1 MSEVNTIPE
10 YKDFKEFY
18 LKAVLPLKEKN
29 PAFRRLDGKLA
40 GSTRNVTAYFW
51 YQDKKWRVDADT
63 FIDRLKIAFDAFE
76 KSETPFNIKHTRD
89 NKGERLLIKG
99 QPIRNSK
106 FNVYK
111 VADK

>member
-1 MSEVNTIPE
+1 MSQINTIPE

-18 LKAVLPLKEKN
+18 LNAVLPLKEQH
-29 PAFRRLDGKLA
+29 PDFRRLDGKLL

-51 YQDKKWRVDADT
+51 YMDKKWRVDADT

-76 KSETPFNIKHTRD
+76 ETETPFNIKSTRD

-106 FNVYK
+106 FNVYR
-111 VADK
+111 VA